1 MKDYSKHYFRL
12 LQGMALSVSDYIRNQ
27 KPIVI
32 IVFLLVHSISIYAQD
47 NTISG
52 LVKDNEGEPLPGVS
66 VAVKAGESISGVVTD
81 INGKYQLKASPNA
94 TIEFSFIG
102 FKSIQQQVG
111 NRKVIN
117 VTLEID
123 NQMLEEVVVV
133 GYGTQK
139 KVNLT
144 GSVSVIDSKAFE
156 SVPVANAVQA
166 LQGQVPGLNIYSNK
180 GGGLNQKQSINV
192 RGIGTIG
199 EGSTGDALILI
210 DGMEADIFS
219 VNPQDIESISVL
231 KDAAAS
237 SIYGSR
243 APFGV
248 VLVTTKKGKAGKAQI
263 NYNNSFRLSSPI
275 NMPSSLD
282 SYTYALFF
290 NDAGYNSGWGSYN
303 WVSQTRLQ
311 RIKDYMDGKIS
322 YTTIP
327 LNGSNTWADGYQ
339 EGNDNIDY
347 YNLFFKKNVFAHEHN
362 FSVNGGTDKIQ
373 YYLSANY
380 LDQDGTLRMGEDY
393 SKRYT
398 MSAKI
403 SAQLS
408 RAVSLSSNTR
418 FVRNDF
424 VQPTHMND
432 SFFSD
437 IGRQCWP
444 VKPLYDPNG
453 NLFDDHVQQMK
464 NGGRKTERNTWLY
477 QQFNLTIEPIKGWR
491 LIGDLSYRYNTQY
504 AHEDLLTISQIG
516 VDGVTKVRSWDENSS
531 VSESSFASDYF
542 NVNLYTD
549 FEKTF
554 AKSHHLKALAGFQAE
569 ANNYRNIWAQKIGI
583 TYPGKPTINTSTGI
597 DKDGKV
603 IAPNVSGGHNR
614 WSTAGFFGRVNYD
627 FQEKYLV
634 EANLRYDGSSRFRSD
649 DRWGFFPSA
658 SLGWN
663 IAREEF
669 FQPATRIMNTLK
681 LRASYGSLGNQNTT
695 ALYPTYTVMG
705 TGTSDKWLMNGV
717 KPNIA
722 WAPALVSYDLT
733 WEKIRTWNVG
743 IDIGLFNNRLTGSFD
758 YFIRNTN
765 DMVGPSEKL
774 PATLGIAVPPS
785 NNTDLRTA
793 GWELELMWKDRLQ
806 NGLNYSLRFTLAD
819 SRTKITR
826 YSNPSGLIDSFY
838 EGKYCGEIWGYET
851 IGIARTDD
859 EMAEHVG
866 SLVNGGQSALGSRLA
881 SQASIMYSDLN
892 EDGKID
898 AGARTLDNHGDLK
911 RIGNSTPRYNVG
923 IDLSADW
930 KGFDFRMFWQGT
942 LKRDYFQG
950 SYYFWG
956 ANGSQG
962 YWFSTALKGHED
974 YFRNDES
981 SPLGVN
987 LNSYYP
993 RPLLNTNKNQQC
1005 QTKYLQNAA
1014 YMRLKNLQIGYTLPR
1029 KIVQKMGVQ
1038 NLRFF
1043 ASGENLLTITDLV
1056 KFFDPETI
1064 ESGSFAHGYAYPLSR
1079 TYAFG
1084 LNITF

>member
-81 INGKYQLKASPNA
+81 INGKYQLKASPDA

-133 GYGTQK
+133 GYGTQR

-866 SLVNGGQSALGSRLA
+866 SLVNGGQSALGQDW
-881 SQASIMYSDLN
+881 QAGDIMYSDLN

-987 LNSYYP
+987 LDSYYP

>member
-81 INGKYQLKASPNA
+81 INGKYQLKASPDA

-123 NQMLEEVVVV
+123 NQILEEVVVV

-477 QQFNLTIEPIKGWR
+477 QQFNLAIEPIKGWR

-866 SLVNGGQSALGSRLA
+866 SLVNGGQSALGQDW
-881 SQASIMYSDLN
+881 QAGDIMYSDLN

-987 LNSYYP
+987 LDSYYP

>member
-81 INGKYQLKASPNA
+81 INGKYQLKASPDA

-123 NQMLEEVVVV
+123 NQILEEVVVV

-627 FQEKYLV
+627 FLEKYLV

-866 SLVNGGQSALGSRLA
+866 SLVNGGQSALGQDW
-881 SQASIMYSDLN
+881 QAGDIMYSDLN

-987 LNSYYP
+987 LDSYYP

>member
-81 INGKYQLKASPNA
+81 INGKYQLKASPDA

-123 NQMLEEVVVV
+123 NQILEEVVVV

-866 SLVNGGQSALGSRLA
+866 SLVNGGQSALGQDW
-881 SQASIMYSDLN
+881 QAGDIMYSDLN

-950 SYYFWG
+950 SYYFGG

>member
-123 NQMLEEVVVV
+123 NQILEEVVVV

-866 SLVNGGQSALGSRLA
+866 SLVNGGQSALGQDW
-881 SQASIMYSDLN
+881 QAGDIMYSDLN

>member
-192 RGIGTIG
+192 RGIGTIS

-866 SLVNGGQSALGSRLA
+866 SLVNGGQSALGQDW
-881 SQASIMYSDLN
+881 QAGDIMYSDLN

>member
-531 VSESSFASDYF
+531 VSESSFASDYS

-866 SLVNGGQSALGSRLA
+866 SLVNGGQSALGQDW
-881 SQASIMYSDLN
+881 QAGDIMYSDLN

>member
-81 INGKYQLKASPNA
+81 INGKYQLKASPDA

-123 NQMLEEVVVV
+123 NQILEEVVVV

-866 SLVNGGQSALGSRLA
+866 SLVNGGQSALGQDW
-881 SQASIMYSDLN
+881 QAGDIMYSDLN

-962 YWFSTALKGHED
+962 YLFSTALKGHED

>member
-1 MKDYSKHYFRL
+1 M
-12 LQGMALSVSDYIRNQ
+12 
-27 KPIVI
+27 
-32 IVFLLVHSISIYAQD
+32 
-47 NTISG
+47 
-52 LVKDNEGEPLPGVS
+52 PGVS

-81 INGKYQLKASPNA
+81 INSKYQLKASPNA

-866 SLVNGGQSALGSRLA
+866 SLVNGGQSALGQDW
-881 SQASIMYSDLN
+881 QAGDIMYSDLN

>member
-826 YSNPSGLIDSFY
+826 YANPSGLIDSFY

-866 SLVNGGQSALGSRLA
+866 SLVNGGQSALGQDW
-881 SQASIMYSDLN
+881 QAGDIMYSDLN

-987 LNSYYP
+987 LDSYYP

>member
-743 IDIGLFNNRLTGSFD
+743 IDIGLFNNRLTGSFH

-866 SLVNGGQSALGSRLA
+866 SLVNGGQSALGQDW
-881 SQASIMYSDLN
+881 QAGDIMYSDLN

-987 LNSYYP
+987 LDSYYP

>member
-866 SLVNGGQSALGSRLA
+866 SLVNGGQSALGQDW
-881 SQASIMYSDLN
+881 QAGDIMYSDLN

-987 LNSYYP
+987 LDSYYP

>member
-603 IAPNVSGGHNR
+603 IDPNVSGGHNR

-743 IDIGLFNNRLTGSFD
+743 IAIGLFNNRLTGSFD

-866 SLVNGGQSALGSRLA
+866 SLVNGGQSALGQDW
-881 SQASIMYSDLN
+881 QAGDIMYSDLN

-987 LNSYYP
+987 LDSYYP

>member
-81 INGKYQLKASPNA
+81 INGKYQLKASPDA

-123 NQMLEEVVVV
+123 NQILEEVVVV

-669 FQPATRIMNTLK
+669 FQPATHIMNTLK

-866 SLVNGGQSALGSRLA
+866 SLVNGGQSALGQDW
-881 SQASIMYSDLN
+881 QAGDIMYSDLN

-987 LNSYYP
+987 LDSYYP

-1056 KFFDPETI
+1056 QFFDPETI

>member
-1 MKDYSKHYFRL
+1 M
-12 LQGMALSVSDYIRNQ
+12 
-27 KPIVI
+27 
-32 IVFLLVHSISIYAQD
+32 HSISIYAQD

-81 INGKYQLKASPNA
+81 INGKYQLKASPDA

-123 NQMLEEVVVV
+123 NQILEEVVVV

-866 SLVNGGQSALGSRLA
+866 SLVNGGQSALGQDW
-881 SQASIMYSDLN
+881 QAGDIMYSDLN

>member
-12 LQGMALSVSDYIRNQ
+12 LQGMTLSVSDYIRNQ

-81 INGKYQLKASPNA
+81 INGKYQLKASPDA

-866 SLVNGGQSALGSRLA
+866 SLVNGGQSALGQDW
-881 SQASIMYSDLN
+881 QAGDIMYSDLN

-987 LNSYYP
+987 LDSYYP

-1029 KIVQKMGVQ
+1029 KLVQKMGVQ

>member
-81 INGKYQLKASPNA
+81 INGKYQLKASPDA

-123 NQMLEEVVVV
+123 NQILEEVVVV

-569 ANNYRNIWAQKIGI
+569 ANNYRNIW
-583 TYPGKPTINTSTGI
+583 
-597 DKDGKV
+597 
-603 IAPNVSGGHNR
+603 HR
-614 WSTAGFFGRVNYD
+614 R
-627 FQEKYLV
+627 
-634 EANLRYDGSSRFRSD
+634 
-649 DRWGFFPSA
+649 
-658 SLGWN
+658 
-663 IAREEF
+663 
-669 FQPATRIMNTLK
+669 
-681 LRASYGSLGNQNTT
+681 
-695 ALYPTYTVMG
+695 
-705 TGTSDKWLMNGV
+705 
-717 KPNIA
+717 
-722 WAPALVSYDLT
+722 LVS
-733 WEKIRTWNVG
+733 
-743 IDIGLFNNRLTGSFD
+743 
-758 YFIRNTN
+758 
-765 DMVGPSEKL
+765 
-774 PATLGIAVPPS
+774 
-785 NNTDLRTA
+785 
-793 GWELELMWKDRLQ
+793 
-806 NGLNYSLRFTLAD
+806 
-819 SRTKITR
+819 
-826 YSNPSGLIDSFY
+826 LI
-838 EGKYCGEIWGYET
+838 
-851 IGIARTDD
+851 
-859 EMAEHVG
+859 
-866 SLVNGGQSALGSRLA
+866 LVNQ
-881 SQASIMYSDLN
+881 
-892 EDGKID
+892 
-898 AGARTLDNHGDLK
+898 
-911 RIGNSTPRYNVG
+911 P
-923 IDLSADW
+923 
-930 KGFDFRMFWQGT
+930 
-942 LKRDYFQG
+942 
-950 SYYFWG
+950 
-956 ANGSQG
+956 
-962 YWFSTALKGHED
+962 
-974 YFRNDES
+974 
-981 SPLGVN
+981 
-987 LNSYYP
+987 
-993 RPLLNTNKNQQC
+993 
-1005 QTKYLQNAA
+1005 
-1014 YMRLKNLQIGYTLPR
+1014 
-1029 KIVQKMGVQ
+1029 
-1038 NLRFF
+1038 
-1043 ASGENLLTITDLV
+1043 
-1056 KFFDPETI
+1056 
-1064 ESGSFAHGYAYPLSR
+1064 
-1079 TYAFG
+1079 
-1084 LNITF
+1084 

>member
-81 INGKYQLKASPNA
+81 INGKYQLKASPDA

-123 NQMLEEVVVV
+123 NQILEEVVVV

-327 LNGSNTWADGYQ
+327 LNRSNTWADGYQ

-866 SLVNGGQSALGSRLA
+866 SLVNGGQSALGQDW
-881 SQASIMYSDLN
+881 QAGDIMYSDLN

>member
-12 LQGMALSVSDYIRNQ
+12 LQGMALSASDYIRNQ

-52 LVKDNEGEPLPGVS
+52 LVKDNEAEPLPGVS

-81 INGKYQLKASPNA
+81 INGKYQLKASPDA

-424 VQPTHMND
+424 VQPTHMNN

-614 WSTAGFFGRVNYD
+614 WSTAGLFGRMNYD

-705 TGTSDKWLMNGV
+705 TGTSDKWLMSGV

-866 SLVNGGQSALGSRLA
+866 SLVNGGQSALGQDW
-881 SQASIMYSDLN
+881 QAGDIMYSDLN

-923 IDLSADW
+923 VDLSADW

-987 LNSYYP
+987 LDSYYP

-1064 ESGSFAHGYAYPLSR
+1064 ESGSFAHGYAYPLSK

>member
-81 INGKYQLKASPNA
+81 INGKYQLKASPDA

-123 NQMLEEVVVV
+123 NQILEEVVVV

-695 ALYPTYTVMG
+695 ALSPTYTVMG

-866 SLVNGGQSALGSRLA
+866 SLVNGGQSALGQDW
-881 SQASIMYSDLN
+881 QAGDIMYSDLN

-987 LNSYYP
+987 LDSYYP

>member
-275 NMPSSLD
+275 NMPSSLA

-866 SLVNGGQSALGSRLA
+866 SLVNGGQSALGQDW
-881 SQASIMYSDLN
+881 QAGDIMYSDLN

>member
-1 MKDYSKHYFRL
+1 
-12 LQGMALSVSDYIRNQ
+12 
-27 KPIVI
+27 
-32 IVFLLVHSISIYAQD
+32 
-47 NTISG
+47 
-52 LVKDNEGEPLPGVS
+52 
-66 VAVKAGESISGVVTD
+66 
-81 INGKYQLKASPNA
+81 
-94 TIEFSFIG
+94 
-102 FKSIQQQVG
+102 
-111 NRKVIN
+111 
-117 VTLEID
+117 
-123 NQMLEEVVVV
+123 MLEEVVVV

-866 SLVNGGQSALGSRLA
+866 SLVNGGQSALGQDW
-881 SQASIMYSDLN
+881 QAGDIMYSDLN

-987 LNSYYP
+987 LDSYYP

>member
-311 RIKDYMDGKIS
+311 HIKDYMDGKIS

-504 AHEDLLTISQIG
+504 VHEDLLTISQIG

-866 SLVNGGQSALGSRLA
+866 SLVNGGQSALGQDW
-881 SQASIMYSDLN
+881 QAGDIMYSDLN

>member
-66 VAVKAGESISGVVTD
+66 VSVKAGESISGVVTD

-866 SLVNGGQSALGSRLA
+866 SLVNGGQSALGQDW
-881 SQASIMYSDLN
+881 QAGDIMYSDLN

-987 LNSYYP
+987 LDSYYP

>member
-66 VAVKAGESISGVVTD
+66 VAVKAGESISGGVTD

-123 NQMLEEVVVV
+123 NQILEEVVVV

-669 FQPATRIMNTLK
+669 FQPATHIMNTLK

-866 SLVNGGQSALGSRLA
+866 SLVNGGQSALGQDW
-881 SQASIMYSDLN
+881 QAGDIMYSDLN

-987 LNSYYP
+987 LDSYYP

>member
-81 INGKYQLKASPNA
+81 INGKYQLKASPDA

-123 NQMLEEVVVV
+123 NQILEEVVVV

-859 EMAEHVG
+859 EIAEHVG
-866 SLVNGGQSALGSRLA
+866 SLVNGGQSALGQDW
-881 SQASIMYSDLN
+881 QAGDIMYSDLN

>member
-311 RIKDYMDGKIS
+311 RIKDYMDRKIS

-866 SLVNGGQSALGSRLA
+866 SLVNGGQSALGQDW
-881 SQASIMYSDLN
+881 QAGDIMYSDLN

-987 LNSYYP
+987 LDSYYP

>member
-66 VAVKAGESISGVVTD
+66 VAVKAGESICGVVTD

-866 SLVNGGQSALGSRLA
+866 SLVNGGQSALGQDW
-881 SQASIMYSDLN
+881 QAGDIMYSDLN

-987 LNSYYP
+987 LDSYYP

>member
-275 NMPSSLD
+275 NMPSFLD

-866 SLVNGGQSALGSRLA
+866 SLVNGGQSALGQDW
-881 SQASIMYSDLN
+881 QAGDIMYSDLN

>member
-1 MKDYSKHYFRL
+1 M
-12 LQGMALSVSDYIRNQ
+12 
-27 KPIVI
+27 
-32 IVFLLVHSISIYAQD
+32 
-47 NTISG
+47 
-52 LVKDNEGEPLPGVS
+52 
-66 VAVKAGESISGVVTD
+66 
-81 INGKYQLKASPNA
+81 
-94 TIEFSFIG
+94 
-102 FKSIQQQVG
+102 
-111 NRKVIN
+111 
-117 VTLEID
+117 
-123 NQMLEEVVVV
+123 
-133 GYGTQK
+133 
-139 KVNLT
+139 
-144 GSVSVIDSKAFE
+144 
-156 SVPVANAVQA
+156 PVANAVQA

-866 SLVNGGQSALGSRLA
+866 SLVNGGQSALGQDW
-881 SQASIMYSDLN
+881 QAGDIMYSDLN

>member
-866 SLVNGGQSALGSRLA
+866 SLVNGGQSALGQDW
-881 SQASIMYSDLN
+881 QAGDIMYSDLN

-911 RIGNSTPRYNVG
+911 RMGNSTPRSNVG

-987 LNSYYP
+987 LDSYYP

>member
-81 INGKYQLKASPNA
+81 INGKYQLKASPDA

-123 NQMLEEVVVV
+123 NQILEEVVVV

-705 TGTSDKWLMNGV
+705 TSTSDKWLMNGV

-866 SLVNGGQSALGSRLA
+866 SLVNGGQSALGQDW
-881 SQASIMYSDLN
+881 QAGDIMYSDLN

-987 LNSYYP
+987 LDSYYP

>member
-1 MKDYSKHYFRL
+1 M
-12 LQGMALSVSDYIRNQ
+12 
-27 KPIVI
+27 
-32 IVFLLVHSISIYAQD
+32 
-47 NTISG
+47 
-52 LVKDNEGEPLPGVS
+52 
-66 VAVKAGESISGVVTD
+66 
-81 INGKYQLKASPNA
+81 
-94 TIEFSFIG
+94 
-102 FKSIQQQVG
+102 
-111 NRKVIN
+111 
-117 VTLEID
+117 
-123 NQMLEEVVVV
+123 
-133 GYGTQK
+133 
-139 KVNLT
+139 
-144 GSVSVIDSKAFE
+144 
-156 SVPVANAVQA
+156 PVANAVQA

-866 SLVNGGQSALGSRLA
+866 SLVNGGQSALGQDW
-881 SQASIMYSDLN
+881 QAGDIMYSDLN

-987 LNSYYP
+987 LDSYYP

>member
-81 INGKYQLKASPNA
+81 INGKYQLKASPDA

-123 NQMLEEVVVV
+123 NQILEEVVVV

-669 FQPATRIMNTLK
+669 FQPATHIMNTLK

-705 TGTSDKWLMNGV
+705 TGTSDKRLMNGV

-866 SLVNGGQSALGSRLA
+866 SLVNGGQSALGQDW
-881 SQASIMYSDLN
+881 QAGDIMYSDLN

-987 LNSYYP
+987 LDSYYP

>member
-81 INGKYQLKASPNA
+81 INGKYQLKASPDA

-424 VQPTHMND
+424 VQPTHMNN

-614 WSTAGFFGRVNYD
+614 WSTAGLFGRMNYD

-705 TGTSDKWLMNGV
+705 TGTSDKWLMSGV

-866 SLVNGGQSALGSRLA
+866 SLVNGGQSALGQDW
-881 SQASIMYSDLN
+881 QAGDIMYSDLN

-923 IDLSADW
+923 VDLSADW

-987 LNSYYP
+987 LDSYYP

-1064 ESGSFAHGYAYPLSR
+1064 ESGSFAHGYAYPLSK

>member
-81 INGKYQLKASPNA
+81 INGKYQLKASPDA

-123 NQMLEEVVVV
+123 NQILEEVVVV

-669 FQPATRIMNTLK
+669 FQPATHIMNTLK

-866 SLVNGGQSALGSRLA
+866 SLVNGGQSALGQDW
-881 SQASIMYSDLN
+881 QAGDIMYSDLN

-987 LNSYYP
+987 LDSYYP

>member
-1 MKDYSKHYFRL
+1 
-12 LQGMALSVSDYIRNQ
+12 
-27 KPIVI
+27 
-32 IVFLLVHSISIYAQD
+32 
-47 NTISG
+47 
-52 LVKDNEGEPLPGVS
+52 
-66 VAVKAGESISGVVTD
+66 
-81 INGKYQLKASPNA
+81 
-94 TIEFSFIG
+94 
-102 FKSIQQQVG
+102 
-111 NRKVIN
+111 
-117 VTLEID
+117 
-123 NQMLEEVVVV
+123 
-133 GYGTQK
+133 
-139 KVNLT
+139 
-144 GSVSVIDSKAFE
+144 
-156 SVPVANAVQA
+156 
-166 LQGQVPGLNIYSNK
+166 
-180 GGGLNQKQSINV
+180 
-192 RGIGTIG
+192 
-199 EGSTGDALILI
+199 
-210 DGMEADIFS
+210 
-219 VNPQDIESISVL
+219 
-231 KDAAAS
+231 
-237 SIYGSR
+237 
-243 APFGV
+243 
-248 VLVTTKKGKAGKAQI
+248 
-263 NYNNSFRLSSPI
+263 
-275 NMPSSLD
+275 
-282 SYTYALFF
+282 
-290 NDAGYNSGWGSYN
+290 
-303 WVSQTRLQ
+303 
-311 RIKDYMDGKIS
+311 MDGKIS

-866 SLVNGGQSALGSRLA
+866 SLVNGGQSALGQDW
-881 SQASIMYSDLN
+881 QAGDIMYSDLN